1 MMEKYKFWTVFD
13 RFWIHLPVGL
23 MAVILYWLSPI
34 AGAGFTFIFWRYE
47 KNEDRYLRD
56 MAWKDYQ
63 GFLFGMAIGGLIWTA
78 WRYFNG

>member
-1 MMEKYKFWTVFD
+1 MSKYKFWLALD
-13 RFWIHLPVGL
+13 RFWIHIPVGL
-23 MAVILYWLSPI
+23 MAVILYGLSPI

-63 GFLFGMAIGGLIWTA
+63 GFLGGMAIGGLIWAA
-78 WRYFNG
+78 WRLFA